1 VVPRCIPDTLTR
13 EAVLDILDSN
23 DDETAIFCPDCPGS
37 DSQVK
42 IRFNGP
48 HSSRVELRIFDVYGR
63 EVATLSDYYI
73 LCGSRVYE
81 WDGRDEVNE
90 RLPMGLYHVVVT
102 ATEVDTGDESQS
114 TAPIVIGR
122 RLK

>member
-1 VVPRCIPDTLTR
+1 
-13 EAVLDILDSN
+13 
-23 DDETAIFCPDCPGS
+23 
-37 DSQVK
+37 VK

-48 HSSRVELRIFDVYGR
+48 HTSRVRLQVFDGYGR

-73 LCGSRVYE
+73 LCGAKIYE
-81 WDGRDEVNE
+81 WDGRNELNE

-102 ATEVDTGDESQS
+102 ATDRGTGEDSRS